1 VRWATRS
8 RCHVDRVACAW
19 LISRFV
25 DPDAEFVFVDDP
37 DDVPADATAFDMR
50 GAELSHHGGSCS
62 FETFLDH
69 YELDDP
75 ALHDIARIVH
85 EADLHD
91 DRYDAQE
98 APGLELVVRGL
109 ALTRDDAQ
117 LLHATAPLFD
127 GLYELRRRENE
138 GSSGRRLAANP
149 EDA

>member
-8 RCHVDRVACAW
+8 HCHVDRVACAW

-25 DPDAEFVFVDDP
+25 DPGAEFVFVDDP
-37 DDVPADATAFDMR
+37 DDVPDDATAFDMP

-62 FETFLDH
+62 FETFLDR

-91 DRYDAQE
+91 DRYDAPE

-109 ALTRDDAQ
+109 ALTRDDPD
-117 LLHATAPLFD
+117 LLRETAPLFD
-127 GLYELRRRENE
+127 GIYLLCRRENE
-138 GSSGRRLAANP
+138 SRAR
-149 EDA
+149 